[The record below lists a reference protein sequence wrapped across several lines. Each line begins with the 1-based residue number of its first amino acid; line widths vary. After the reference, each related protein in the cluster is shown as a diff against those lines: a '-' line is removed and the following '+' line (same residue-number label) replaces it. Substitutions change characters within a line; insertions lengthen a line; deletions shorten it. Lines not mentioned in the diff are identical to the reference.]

1 MPNPI
6 FPFIHAQ
13 LYKHS
18 WYKQPQKKRLV
29 APKLLKHFEALPPK
43 KTYLKDLEWEEM
55 QIRWIFWLEAKAIYL
70 WKL

>member
-1 MPNPI
+1 MLN
-6 FPFIHAQ
+6 FINI
-13 LYKHS
+13 LDTNNLK
-18 WYKQPQKKRLV
+18 KKRLV